1 MINIEF
7 TEDEKKKLNME
18 VLWLKS
24 QGFSH
29 KDIARAA
36 DICENTMRS
45 YFDEYIEGGI
55 EKLKRLNFY
64 KPQSEM
70 EKYRESIEAY
80 FKDNPPSSIKEA
92 MGKIEELTGIKRS
105 ETQVRKFIKSIGMK
119 RFKVDIIPS
128 KADFDKQ
135 EDLKKKQLEPI
146 LEEARNGKRAVFF
159 VDAAHF
165 VLAPFIGYLW
175 SVLRT
180 FIKAP
185 SGRQRFNVLAALNAI
200 THEIITVT
208 NDTYINAESVCNLL
222 RKISI
227 LFKKHGRGVAEKII
241 VDK

>member
-1 MINIEF
+1 
-7 TEDEKKKLNME
+7 
-18 VLWLKS
+18 
-24 QGFSH
+24 
-29 KDIARAA
+29 
-36 DICENTMRS
+36 
-45 YFDEYIEGGI
+45 
-55 EKLKRLNFY
+55 
-64 KPQSEM
+64 
-70 EKYRESIEAY
+70 
-80 FKDNPPSSIKEA
+80 
-92 MGKIEELTGIKRS
+92 
-105 ETQVRKFIKSIGMK
+105 MK
-119 RFKVDIIPS
+119 RFKVGIIPS

-135 EDLKKKQLEPI
+135 EDFKKKQLEPI

-222 RKISI
+222 RKITSLNLVI
-227 LFKKHGRGVAEKII
+227 PITLVLDNARYQRCQIVTDLAASLNISLLFFTVVFA
-241 VDK
+241 